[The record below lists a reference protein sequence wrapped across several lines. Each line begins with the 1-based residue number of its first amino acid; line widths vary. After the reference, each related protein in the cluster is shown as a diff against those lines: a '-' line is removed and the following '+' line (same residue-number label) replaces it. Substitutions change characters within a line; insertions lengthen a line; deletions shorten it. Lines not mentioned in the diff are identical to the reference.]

1 MRPLED
7 SQDWSKMYYSYEINM
22 YVLVKS
28 DSREDAD
35 AILDKT
41 VESVDKS
48 LTVLNCEIEHIGDRN

>member
-1 MRPLED
+1 
-7 SQDWSKMYYSYEINM
+7 MYYSYEINM

-28 DSREDAD
+28 DSRDNAD

>member
-1 MRPLED
+1 
-7 SQDWSKMYYSYEINM
+7 MYYSYEINM

-41 VESVDKS
+41 VEMVDKN
-48 LTVLNCEIEHIGDRN
+48 LTVLNCEIEHIGDRD